1 MEAYCEKEVNAMICN
16 FEGTTSAKCSD
27 AVPNYT
33 DFIVLVFGNF
43 NFQLCE
49 IYIILKNSFQL
60 KRSLDWCYEIL
71 SVVSFFIRR
80 AGCIS

>member
-16 FEGTTSAKCSD
+16 FEGTDSAKCSE

-33 DFIVLVFGNF
+33 DFIVLVIGNF

-49 IYIILKNSFQL
+49 FYIILKNSF
-60 KRSLDWCYEIL
+60 
-71 SVVSFFIRR
+71 
-80 AGCIS
+80 

>member
-16 FEGTTSAKCSD
+16 FEGTDSAKCSE

-33 DFIVLVFGNF
+33 DFIVLVIGNF

-49 IYIILKNSFQL
+49 FYIINIM